1 MTKTRRIEITIE
13 THEITRIR
21 NAGAI
26 ETDCAECGSTT
37 PKLTPEAAAEMLGIE
52 LGELVRLVGEGAIHA
67 STGNG
72 TRTLGICGA
81 SLDAAADTG
90 TKAEE
95 NGGL

>member
-26 ETDCAECGSTT
+26 ETDCAECGSATQT
-37 PKLTPEAAAEMLGIE
+37 LSAAAAAEMLGIDI
-52 LGELVRLVGEGAIHA
+52 GELVRMVGEGEIHGPA
-67 STGNG
+67 GSG
-72 TRTLGICGA
+72 TRTLAICGA
-81 SLDAAADTG
+81 SLDAVSNTE
-90 TKAEE
+90 TEE